1 MKINWHHLFGWT
13 LTDYFFGTS
22 YSVDL
27 EKELSVKPQL
37 LDVIIIENSSGLP
50 LTEPPDGL
58 EHLSRHNLLTYKS
71 LRETLDTLVIME
83 LLGHYV
89 NYRKLLDPNNWNKLP
104 LSEFQLYAVTTR
116 YPHKLKREFKS
127 RFQDIKAG
135 VCDLAIGSCTI
146 RIIALNRIPETEK
159 NAVWQLFSSDTSN
172 FEFGSEHYH
181 WHYPPAATLL
191 RPLFTLHNKEKINMP
206 LTLEEA
212 AVECARYTMNLLPP
226 AERLKGMSLPEIIK
240 QFPPAKVVKQF
251 SPAEVIKQFSPAEV
265 IKQFS
270 PAEVIK
276 QFSPAEVLEQLSAE
290 EIEEYQA
297 KLEARKS
304 RAEVLEQ
311 FSAEEIEECLA
322 KLKARKS

>member
-1 MKINWHHLFGWT
+1 MAEAVINWHHLFGWT
-13 LTDYFFGTS
+13 LTDYFTGSS

-37 LDVIIIENSSGLP
+37 LDVIIIEKSSGSP

-71 LRETLDTLVIME
+71 LRETLDTLVITE

-89 NYRKLLDPNNWNKLP
+89 NYRKRLDHKNWNKLP
-104 LSEFQLYAVTTR
+104 LSEFQLYAVTTH

-127 RFQDIKAG
+127 QFQEIKAG
-135 VCDLAIGSCTI
+135 VCELAIGSCTI
-146 RIIALNRIPETEK
+146 RIIALNRIPKTKK

-181 WHYPPAATLL
+181 WRYPLAVTLL
-191 RPLFTLHNKEKINMP
+191 RPLFTLHNKEKIKMP

-226 AERLKGMSLPEIIK
+226 AERLKGMSLPEIIEQFSLAEVVK
-240 QFPPAKVVKQF
+240 QFPPA
-251 SPAEVIKQFSPAEV
+251 EVF
-265 IKQFS
+265 
-270 PAEVIK
+270 
-276 QFSPAEVLEQLSAE
+276 
-290 EIEEYQA
+290 
-297 KLEARKS
+297 
-304 RAEVLEQ
+304 EQ
-311 FSAEEIEECLA
+311 FSAEEIEEYLA